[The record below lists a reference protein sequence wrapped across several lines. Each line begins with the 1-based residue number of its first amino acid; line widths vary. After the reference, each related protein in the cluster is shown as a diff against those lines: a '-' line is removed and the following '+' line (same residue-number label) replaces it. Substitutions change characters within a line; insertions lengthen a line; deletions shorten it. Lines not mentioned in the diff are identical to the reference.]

1 MRRIIQSPARYMQ
14 GPGELKNLAGT
25 MAQLGYGFAYLLA
38 DAFSA
43 KTLSD
48 PLCRSFLEEGARYR
62 LETLEGECC
71 FPEIDRHCGLFRE
84 SGCDCV
90 IGVGGG
96 KALDTAK
103 AVSYYTQ
110 SPMIAVP
117 TAASMDGPCSAIA
130 VIYTPEGKFD
140 RYLHLHTNPVAVV
153 ADTAVIAKAPARM
166 LSAGMGDALSTCYEA
181 EACYRSHSITD
192 AGGYSTNAALAL
204 ARLCRETLF
213 RDGVQALLAVECGE
227 VTPALENV
235 VEANLYLS
243 GVGFESG
250 GLAAA
255 HALANGLTHLP
266 ALRKSMHGE
275 VVAFCTIA
283 QMVLE
288 NRPMEELRQVLAFCR
303 SVHLPVTLEELG
315 AGECS
320 REELALAA
328 EASLGN
334 NSNMENMPFPITA
347 EQALG
352 ALLLADRL
360 GRDFSKIEK

>member
-1 MRRIIQSPARYMQ
+1 MKKIIQSPARYIQ
-14 GPGELKNLAGT
+14 GAGELKNLAGV
-25 MAQLGYGFAYLLA
+25 MIQLGCGNGYVLA
-38 DAFSA
+38 DGFSA

-48 PLCRSFLEEGARYR
+48 QLSRSFLEQGARYR

-84 SGCDCV
+84 SKCDCV

-103 AVSYYTQ
+103 AVSHYTHA
-110 SPMIAVP
+110 PMIAVP

-130 VIYTPEGKFD
+130 VIYTPEGQFD
-140 RYLHLHTNPVAVV
+140 RYLHLRTNPVAVV
-153 ADTAVIAKAPARM
+153 ADVSVIAKAPARM

-181 EACYRSHSITD
+181 EACHRSNGITD
-192 AGGYSTNAALAL
+192 AGGCSTNAALAL

-213 RDGVQALLAVECGE
+213 RDGVQALMAVECGE

-266 ALRKSMHGE
+266 ALRKAMHGE

-288 NRPMEELRQVLAFCR
+288 NRPMEELRQVLKFCR
-303 SVHLPVTLEELG
+303 SIHLPVTLQELG

-320 REELALAA
+320 REDLALAA
-328 EASLGN
+328 EASLGK
-334 NSNMENMPFPITA
+334 NSYMDHMPFPVTA
-347 EQALG
+347 QEALG

-360 GRDFSKIEK
+360 GQEFSVDEK

>member
-1 MRRIIQSPARYMQ
+1 MKKIIQSPARYIQ
-14 GPGELKNLAGT
+14 GAGELKNLAGV
-25 MAQLGYGFAYLLA
+25 MIQLGCGNGYVLA
-38 DAFSA
+38 DGFSA

-48 PLCRSFLEEGARYR
+48 QLSRSFLEQGARYR

-84 SGCDCV
+84 SKCDCV

-103 AVSYYTQ
+103 AVSHYTHA
-110 SPMIAVP
+110 PMIAVP

-130 VIYTPEGKFD
+130 VIYTPEGQFD
-140 RYLHLHTNPVAVV
+140 RYLHLRTNPVAVV
-153 ADTAVIAKAPARM
+153 ADTSIIAKAPARM

-181 EACYRSHSITD
+181 EACHRSNGITD
-192 AGGYSTNAALAL
+192 AGGCSTNAALAL

-213 RDGVQALLAVECGE
+213 RDGVQALMAVECGE

-266 ALRKSMHGE
+266 ALRKAMHGE

-288 NRPMEELRQVLAFCR
+288 NRPMEELRQVLKFCR
-303 SVHLPVTLEELG
+303 SIHLPVTLQELG

-320 REELALAA
+320 REDLALAA
-328 EASLGN
+328 EASLGK
-334 NSNMENMPFPITA
+334 NSYMDHMPFPVTA
-347 EQALG
+347 QEALG

-360 GRDFSKIEK
+360 GQEFSVDEK